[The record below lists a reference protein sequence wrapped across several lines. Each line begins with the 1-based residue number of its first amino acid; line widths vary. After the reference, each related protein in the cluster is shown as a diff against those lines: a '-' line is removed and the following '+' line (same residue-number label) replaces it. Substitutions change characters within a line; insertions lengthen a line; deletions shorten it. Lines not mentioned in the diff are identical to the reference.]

1 MINRTIPPPFAV
13 DYAVDVLQARHK
25 TLSNGL
31 QLHFV
36 NAGSQELIKIEFYF
50 YAGTSFQK
58 KPLVA
63 GFTNRLLKEGTSKHN
78 AKELAEIIDF
88 YGAFLE
94 NDCGNDTS
102 SVTLYALNKHLTH
115 LLPILKEVMF
125 DASFPEHEFDI
136 HRNNAIQKYHIRQQK
151 VSDVASAHFGE
162 MIYGQDNFYG
172 YKVVEADYRNISV
185 ADLKSFYQEH
195 YNLSNAVVVIS
206 GKVDETVLDL
216 MQEYFGKEEMKGEAK
231 KLSQINTNPAA
242 QKIQY
247 LPLEGAIQ
255 SAIRVG
261 RPMFT
266 KTHPDFLPMLVLN
279 TVLGGYFGSRLM
291 ANIREDKGYTYGIG
305 SNIIAKIHGGHF
317 YISTEVGADVTNEA
331 LAEIYKEIELLRSTA
346 IPAEELELVKNY
358 LTGTF
363 LRSIDGAFSLA
374 QKFTGIFF
382 YQLGYDYYTK
392 YLETLKKISSEEI
405 LALANKY
412 LQKEDLFELVV
423 GKK

>member
-1 MINRTIPPPFAV
+1 MINRTTPPPFTV

-31 QLHFV
+31 QLHFI
-36 NAGSQELIKIEFYF
+36 NAGSQDLVKIEFYF
-50 YAGTSFQK
+50 YAGTCYQST
-58 KPLVA
+58 PLVA
-63 GFTNRLLKEGTSKHN
+63 GFTNRLLKEGTSKHS

-94 NDCGNDTS
+94 NECGHDTALI
-102 SVTLYALNKHLTH
+102 TLYALNKHLKT
-115 LLPILKEVMF
+115 LLPILQEVMF
-125 DASFPEHEFDI
+125 DAAFPEDEFEVY
-136 HRNNAIQKYHIRQQK
+136 RNNAIQKYHIRQQK
-151 VSDVASAHFGE
+151 VSDVASLHFGE
-162 MIYGQDNFYG
+162 MIFGQDNFYG
-172 YKVVEADYRNISV
+172 YNVLEKDYKNITINDV
-185 ADLKSFYQEH
+185 KKFYAEH
-195 YNLSNAVVVIS
+195 YRLSNAVVVIS
-206 GKVDETVLDL
+206 GKVDDSVLDL
-216 MQEYFGKEEMKGEAK
+216 MQEFFGNELMQGSPK
-231 KLSQINTNPAA
+231 KSVEVIPHPTAEKQ
-242 QKIQY
+242 QY

-261 RPMFT
+261 RPLFT
-266 KTHPDFLPMLVLN
+266 KTHPDFLPLLVLN
-279 TVLGGYFGSRLM
+279 TILGGYFGSRLM

-305 SNIIAKIHGGHF
+305 SNVIPKIHAGHF
-317 YISTEVGADVTNEA
+317 YISTEVGADVTNNA
-331 LAEIYKEIELLRSTA
+331 LVEIYKEIELLRTTL

-374 QKFTGIFF
+374 QKFTGIYF
-382 YQLGYDYYTK
+382 YQLGYDYYSK
-392 YLETLKKISSEEI
+392 YLEILKTISSEDI